1 MWSYG
6 ILFVLSVAL
15 ILFILR
21 RVRQTY
27 ILEKIF

>member
-1 MWSYG
+1 
-6 ILFVLSVAL
+6 VLSVAL

-21 RVRQTY
+21 RVRRTY

>member
-1 MWSYG
+1 
-6 ILFVLSVAL
+6 VLSIAL

-21 RVRQTY
+21 RVRRTY